1 MKSQSGT
8 KGSVML
14 LFAAFFWGTTF
25 VAQSAAAKCI
35 GAFTFNATRS
45 FVGALFLGILIA
57 GRHYFL
63 SGRKTDKE
71 KEEQNWNN
79 GMEYGTDAQPKQKH
93 SVWFCGIICGLVLFA
108 AMNCQQSGITLY
120 PEGVAASGRSGFLTA
135 IYVIMVAL
143 CSKWMG
149 KKVHPIVG
157 VAVVLCIIGMY
168 FLCMSEG
175 FEGIYLGDLLE
186 LVCAACF
193 AGHIMVVDRFSYCD
207 SMKLSC
213 IQFITSGTLSLIVML
228 SIERPALSQIV
239 AALVPI
245 FYAGIFSSG
254 VAYTLQMVGQKYAA
268 PAVASVVMSLESVF
282 AAVGGFLILHEYLS
296 GREVLGCVLVFGAVM
311 LAQIPDMKK

>member
-8 KGSVML
+8 KGSIML
-14 LFAAFFWGTTF
+14 LMAAFFWGTTF

-45 FVGALFLGILIA
+45 YVGAIFLGALIW
-57 GRHYFL
+57 GRHIVRT
-63 SGRKTDKE
+63 RKKVIKNSNDAVIDVISETNEPDK
-71 KEEQNWNN
+71 KR
-79 GMEYGTDAQPKQKH
+79 

-120 PEGVAASGRSGFLTA
+120 PDGVAASGRSGFLTA
-135 IYVIMVAL
+135 TYVIMVAL
-143 CSKWMG
+143 CSKWLG
-149 KKVHPIVG
+149 KKIHPVVG
-157 VAVVLCIIGMY
+157 GAVIICIIGMY

-175 FEGIYLGDLLE
+175 FDGVYLGDVLG

-213 IQFITSGTLSLIVML
+213 IQFLTSGTLSLIVML
-228 SIERPALSQIV
+228 VIERPSFFQIGEALI
-239 AALVPI
+239 PI

-296 GREVLGCVLVFGAVM
+296 GREVFGCVLVFVAVM
-311 LAQIPDMKK
+311 LAQIPDMKA